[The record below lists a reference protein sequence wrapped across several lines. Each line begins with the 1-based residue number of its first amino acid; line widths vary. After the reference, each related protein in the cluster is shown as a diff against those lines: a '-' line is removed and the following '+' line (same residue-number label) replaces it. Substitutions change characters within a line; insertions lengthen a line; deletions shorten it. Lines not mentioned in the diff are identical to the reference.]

1 MYQPERQT
9 LGKNK
14 EDDDK
19 MKSSKRKFVS
29 ILTLLLA
36 LTLVFSLVAC
46 GKKDP
51 GKTPNPGP
59 NPEPPVVKTDAFESD
74 TAFYLDYAVVPTFG
88 AGFTSSVITMK
99 KDGTFTVEHSFNAMG
114 AVLAPVF
121 LNVNGTYKLNDNK
134 SAVTLTVAQKFYGNQ
149 SEDGAALED
158 PDAAKTVTY
167 DLETLDDGSYKFTH
181 IFNGKLAMPYY
192 SNSANWGSLK
202 EFEYPTALGEKVVF
216 ASVQNFVA
224 DVSEAEVGPLGKV
237 TEIIYS
243 FTDDGQYACSVSLS
257 GEKDGKPTSA
267 KVESKGAYKLDNA
280 ENPTEISLLEE
291 GKTDIVKYAMAV
303 VSEGESSYITMVYV
317 NATLGTYTLYNDVE
331 KIPATTPYPEAL
343 GTLNA
348 FEKKTVFKATVAALG
363 NAEVVITMRVNGAYE
378 MTIAALSM
386 TFKGHYNLVEDGE
399 TLKIKLLE
407 EGESKEVAERTIT
420 VTEGLMSFG
429 YPNASLGDI
438 TVTEV
443 K

>member
-1 MYQPERQT
+1 MSQHERQT

-14 EDDDK
+14 EDDDR

-36 LTLVFSLVAC
+36 ITLVFSLVAC
-46 GKKDP
+46 GGNDS
-51 GKTPNPGP
+51 GKTSNPES
-59 NPEPPVVKTDAFESD
+59 NPEPPAVKTDAFESD

-99 KDGTFTVEHSFNAMG
+99 KDGTFAVEHSFNAMG

-121 LNVNGTYKLNDNK
+121 FNVNGTYKLNDDK
-134 SAVTLTVAQKFYGNQ
+134 STVSLTVAQKFYCNQ
-149 SEDGAALED
+149 TEDGAALED

-202 EFEYPTALGEKVVF
+202 EFEYPAALGEKVVF

-224 DVSEAEVGPLGKV
+224 DVSEAEAGPLGKV

-243 FTDDGQYACSVSLS
+243 FMDDGQYACSVLLS

-291 GKTDIVKYAMAV
+291 GKTDIIKCAMAV
-303 VSEGESSYITMVYV
+303 VSEGESSYITMTYV
-317 NATLGTYTLYNDVE
+317 NATFGTFTLYNDVE
-331 KIPATTPYPEAL
+331 KIPATTPYPGSAR
-343 GTLNA
+343 NA
-348 FEKKTVFKATVAALG
+348 QRF
-363 NAEVVITMRVNGAYE
+363 
-378 MTIAALSM
+378 
-386 TFKGHYNLVEDGE
+386 
-399 TLKIKLLE
+399 
-407 EGESKEVAERTIT
+407 
-420 VTEGLMSFG
+420 
-429 YPNASLGDI
+429 
-438 TVTEV
+438 
-443 K
+443 

>member
-1 MYQPERQT
+1 MYQSERQPR
-9 LGKNK
+9 GKNK
-14 EDDDK
+14 EDDDR
-19 MKSSKRKFVS
+19 MRSSKRKFIS

-36 LTLVFSLVAC
+36 LTLAFSLVAC
-46 GKKDP
+46 GKKES
-51 GKTPNPGP
+51 GEKPNPEP

-99 KDGTFTVEHSFNAMG
+99 KDGTFAVEHSFNAMG

-121 LNVNGTYKLNDNK
+121 LNVDGTYKLNDDK

-149 SEDGAALED
+149 TEDGAALED

-202 EFEYPTALGEKVVF
+202 EFEYPAALGEKVVF

-291 GKTDIVKYAMAV
+291 GKTDIVKYSMAV
-303 VSEGESSYITMVYV
+303 VPEGESSYITMIYV
-317 NATLGTYTLYNDVE
+317 NATLGTYTLYNDVD
-331 KIPATTPYPEAL
+331 KIPEITPYPEAL

-348 FEKKTVFKATVAALG
+348 FENKTVFKGNVAAFG
-363 NAEVVITMRVNGAYE
+363 NAEVVITFRPSGAYE
-378 MTIAALSM
+378 VKISSSM
-386 TFKGHYNLVEDGE
+386 TFKGHYNLVKDGE

-407 EGESKEVAERTIT
+407 EGEGKEIAERTVT

-429 YPNASLGDI
+429 YPSSLGDV

>member
-1 MYQPERQT
+1 
-9 LGKNK
+9 
-14 EDDDK
+14 

-46 GKKDP
+46 GENDS
-51 GKTPNPGP
+51 GKTSNPEPNS
-59 NPEPPVVKTDAFESD
+59 EPPVVKTGAFESD

-99 KDGTFTVEHSFNAMG
+99 KDGTFAVEHSFNAMG

-121 LNVNGTYKLNDNK
+121 FNVNGTYKLNDDK
-134 SAVTLTVAQKFYGNQ
+134 STVSLTVAQKFYCNQ
-149 SEDGAALED
+149 TEDGAALED

-202 EFEYPTALGEKVVF
+202 EFEYPAALGEKVVF

-224 DVSEAEVGPLGKV
+224 DVSEAEAGPLGKV

-243 FTDDGQYACSVSLS
+243 FMDDGQYACSVLLS

-291 GKTDIVKYAMAV
+291 GKTDIIKCAMAV
-303 VSEGESSYITMVYV
+303 VSEGESSYITMTYV
-317 NATLGTYTLYNDVE
+317 NATFGTFTLYNDVE

-348 FEKKTVFKATVAALG
+348 FENKTVFKATVAALG
-363 NAEVVITMRVNGAYE
+363 NAKVVITMRVNGAYE

-386 TFKGHYNLVEDGE
+386 SFKGHYNLVKDGE

-407 EGESKEVAERTIT
+407 EGESKEIAERVVT

>member
-1 MYQPERQT
+1 MYQSERQPR
-9 LGKNK
+9 GKNK
-14 EDDDK
+14 EDDDR
-19 MKSSKRKFVS
+19 MRSSKRKFIS

-36 LTLVFSLVAC
+36 LTLAFSLVAC
-46 GKKDP
+46 GKKES
-51 GKTPNPGP
+51 GEKPNPEP

-121 LNVNGTYKLNDNK
+121 LNVDGTYKLNDDK
-134 SAVTLTVAQKFYGNQ
+134 SAVSLTVAQKFYGNQ
-149 SEDGAALED
+149 TEDGAALED

-202 EFEYPTALGEKVVF
+202 EFEYPAALGEKVVF

-224 DVSEAEVGPLGKV
+224 DVSEAEAGPLGKV

-303 VSEGESSYITMVYV
+303 VSEGESSYITMTYV

-348 FEKKTVFKATVAALG
+348 FEKKTVFKATVAAIG
-363 NAEVVITMRVNGAYE
+363 NAEVVITFRLSGAYE
-378 MTIAALSM
+378 VKISSM
-386 TFKGHYNLVEDGE
+386 TFKGHYNLVKDGE

-407 EGESKEVAERTIT
+407 EGEGKEIAERTVT
-420 VTEGLMSFG
+420 VTEGLMSFA
-429 YPNASLGDI
+429 YPSSLGDI

>member
-1 MYQPERQT
+1 MR
-9 LGKNK
+9 
-14 EDDDK
+14 
-19 MKSSKRKFVS
+19 SSKRKFIS

-36 LTLVFSLVAC
+36 LTLAFSLVAC
-46 GKKDP
+46 GKKES
-51 GKTPNPGP
+51 GEKPNPEP

-121 LNVNGTYKLNDNK
+121 LNVDGTYKLNDDK
-134 SAVTLTVAQKFYGNQ
+134 SAVSLTVAQKFYGNQ
-149 SEDGAALED
+149 TEDGAALED
-158 PDAAKTVTY
+158 PDAEKTVTY

-202 EFEYPTALGEKVVF
+202 EFEYPAALGEKVVF

-224 DVSEAEVGPLGKV
+224 DVSEAEAGPLGKV

-303 VSEGESSYITMVYV
+303 VSEGESSYITMTYV

-348 FEKKTVFKATVAALG
+348 FEKKTVFKATVAAIG
-363 NAEVVITMRVNGAYE
+363 NAEVVITFRLSGAYE
-378 MTIAALSM
+378 VKISSM
-386 TFKGHYNLVEDGE
+386 TFKGHYNLVKDGE

-407 EGESKEVAERTIT
+407 EGEGKEIAERTVT
-420 VTEGLMSFG
+420 VTEGLMSFA
-429 YPNASLGDI
+429 YPSSLGDI

>member
-1 MYQPERQT
+1 MR
-9 LGKNK
+9 
-14 EDDDK
+14 
-19 MKSSKRKFVS
+19 SSKRKFIS
-29 ILTLLLA
+29 ILTLVLA
-36 LTLVFSLVAC
+36 LTLAFSLVAC

-59 NPEPPVVKTDAFESD
+59 NPKPPVVKTDAFESD

-121 LNVNGTYKLNDNK
+121 FNVDGTYKLNDDK

-149 SEDGAALED
+149 TEDGAALED

-202 EFEYPTALGEKVVF
+202 EFEYPAALGEKVVF

-237 TEIIYS
+237 TEIVYL

-303 VSEGESSYITMVYV
+303 VSEGESSYITMTYV
-317 NATLGTYTLYNDVE
+317 NATLGTYTLYNDVD
-331 KIPATTPYPEAL
+331 KIPEITPYPEAL

-348 FEKKTVFKATVAALG
+348 FENKTVFKG
-363 NAEVVITMRVNGAYE
+363 NAERFGEIVLTFRKNGAYE
-378 MTIAALSM
+378 MTITALSM
-386 TFKGHYNLVEDGE
+386 TFKGHYNLVKDGE

-407 EGESKEVAERTIT
+407 EGEGKEIAERTVT
-420 VTEGLMSFG
+420 VTEGLMSFA
-429 YPNASLGDI
+429 YPSSLGDI